1 MRYTVT
7 YEIYIDA
14 KSDQHALS
22 KAELIAQ
29 NQNRLHPAQDWA
41 VTELHQTPFAS
52 LVSKKVDINKLR
64 LEKIVKD
71 EKEKDLPF

>member
-7 YEIYIDA
+7 YEIWIDA
-14 KSDQHALS
+14 QSDKHALS

-29 NQNRLHPAQDWA
+29 NQNRLHPAQDWT

-52 LVSKKVDINKLR
+52 LIAKKVDIDKIR
-64 LEKIVKD
+64 LDRYKHEEETK
-71 EKEKDLPF
+71 